1 MHRFGLASLFACVAF
16 ADDSPV
22 EMIRRSIE
30 ANQANAKK
38 ARQYTYQEYRVKT
51 ERDAKGKPGDSESL
65 TWDIIALEG
74 STYRKLILK
83 NGNPLSEKEQKKE
96 DEQLRKEAERRRN
109 ENSEQRKRRLFNYS
123 YDHTIPYPKLNEIYT
138 FRALPDEEI
147 GGRRTTPLEGIPKPG
162 FQPHT
167 DDEKEAVNFRLTLWL
182 EHEEYYPVRIG
193 IEIIT
198 DQSRLQKGTTFQI
211 DFDKV
216 NNDAWMAQ
224 RNESHFSLRP
234 MRLFTVRGEQI
245 ITYSNFQKFQVDSKF
260 LTEEARQP

>member
-1 MHRFGLASLFACVAF
+1 MHRLGMALLLMCAAH

-30 ANQANAKK
+30 TNQANAKK

-51 ERDAKGKPGDSESL
+51 GRDSKGKPGDSESL

-83 NGNPLSEKEQKKE
+83 NGNPLSENEQKRE
-96 DEQLRKEAERRRN
+96 DEQLRKEAERRKN
-109 ENSEQRKRRLFNYS
+109 ENAEQRKRRLFSYTYS
-123 YDHTIPYPKLNEIYT
+123 HTIPYPKLNEIYT
-138 FRALPDEEI
+138 FRALPDEQM
-147 GGRRTTPLEGIPKPG
+147 GGRPTTPLEGVPKPS

-167 DDEKEAVNFRLTLWL
+167 DDEKEAVNFRLKLWL
-182 EHEEYYPVRIG
+182 EHDEYYPVRIW

-198 DQSRLQKGTTFQI
+198 DRSRLQKGTTFQI
-211 DFDKV
+211 DSDKV
-216 NNDAWMAQ
+216 NNDAWLPV

-234 MRLFTVRGEQI
+234 MRLFTARGDQI
-245 ITYSNFQKFQVDSKF
+245 ITYSKFQKFQVESKF
-260 LTEEARQP
+260 LIEEAH